1 MSPAEAK
8 SPLAIARELA
18 EVRLL
23 TARLERL
30 SADSRWAHRAS
41 GLRGSL
47 LRALQALEHG
57 QSPIGLERLIDD
69 GFMILARAAAEIERP
84 DWGE

>member
-1 MSPAEAK
+1 MSPAEAN
-8 SPLAIARELA
+8 SPYAYARELA

-23 TARLERL
+23 TASLERL

-47 LRALQALEHG
+47 LRALQALEYG
-57 QSPIGLERLIDD
+57 QRPAGLPGLIDE
-69 GFMILARAAAEIERP
+69 GFTILTRAAAEIEIP
-84 DWGE
+84 DWGD